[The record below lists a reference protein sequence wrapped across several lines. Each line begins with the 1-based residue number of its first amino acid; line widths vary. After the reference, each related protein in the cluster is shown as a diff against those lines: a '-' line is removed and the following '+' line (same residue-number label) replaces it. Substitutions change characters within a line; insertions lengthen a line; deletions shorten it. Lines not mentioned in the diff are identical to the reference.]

1 MDCLDEETV
10 LALLDG
16 ELATARVG
24 DVDRH
29 IDGCTSCRRLLSTLA
44 EDAPSA
50 RPSRSAPPRE
60 G

>member
-1 MDCLDEETV
+1 MECLDEETV

-16 ELATARVG
+16 ELEIERVR

-44 EDAPSA
+44 EETPSA
-50 RPSRSAPPRE
+50 QELDDTA
-60 G
+60 

>member
-16 ELATARVG
+16 ELETERVR

-29 IDGCTSCRRLLSTLA
+29 IDGCPSCRRLLSTLA
-44 EDAPSA
+44 EETPSA
-50 RPSRSAPPRE
+50 ELLPLDE
-60 G
+60 GV